1 MRSFKMKM
9 GKVLASLALMVTAY
23 NINAA
28 CIFLVHQPKMP
39 KGAEKLRKF

>member
-1 MRSFKMKM
+1 MRSFKIKI

-23 NINAA
+23 NVNAA

-39 KGAEKLRKF
+39 KGAEKFRKF

>member
-1 MRSFKMKM
+1 MRSFKMKT
-9 GKVLASLALMVTAY
+9 GKFLANLSLMVTAY